1 MFCKVAFQYDAEGA
15 EVFEFHTDSRDI
27 ALDVAEFVSAIT
39 IAGAK
44 LDCAVRVYE
53 CDELL
58 RVL

>member
-1 MFCKVAFQYDAEGA
+1 MFYKVTL
-15 EVFEFHTDSRDI
+15 V
-27 ALDVAEFVSAIT
+27 T

>member
-1 MFCKVAFQYDAEGA
+1 MFYKV
-15 EVFEFHTDSRDI
+15 T
-27 ALDVAEFVSAIT
+27 LIT

-44 LDCAVRVYE
+44 PGCAVRVYE